1 MNKINYKK
9 YVHLRI
15 NQTIPMP
22 TQQILSP
29 TQVAHKLQRISYQI
43 AENNTHTNAITLIGI
58 NTNGL
63 HIATILQQQ
72 LTTLGKNITLA
83 NATITDNKLVIDA
96 NVSLHNATVILVDDV
111 LNTGYTMALAF
122 AAIMDKGAKNIHLAV
137 LVNRDHRNYCIMPNY
152 TGVSLA
158 TTLQEHIAVQIN
170 GDEITATLS

>member
-1 MNKINYKK
+1 
-9 YVHLRI
+9 
-15 NQTIPMP
+15 MP

-43 AENNTHTNAITLIGI
+43 AENTTQNNAITLIGMHA
-58 NTNGL
+58 NGL

-72 LTTLGKNITLA
+72 LTALGKNITLA
-83 NATITDNKLVIDA
+83 NATITDNKLLIDA
-96 NVSLHNATVILVDDV
+96 NISLHNATVILVDDV

-158 TTLQEHIAVQIN
+158 TTLQEHISVQIN